1 MAEIQDEPFD
11 GAAEGLETPD
21 DITLDQDREDRLA
34 AESQT
39 KPAEAETEGD
49 EYEYETPDGKVVR
62 LSAEQ
67 AEAVQGL
74 LDAKERADALEAENK
89 ALKEK
94 SVETKPVE
102 APTETEVAGFE
113 PVQWD
118 VVGDNFQAMLEGE
131 QGGTAAI
138 GPALHDVVLRTI
150 ATDPIIA
157 DVVGRYIDYRVA
169 QREQGAKAETSFKDF
184 VGDEPTEAEVAAF
197 RKDNPW
203 ATTKALAVLGVKSA
217 RETARLQKEIADLK
231 AGKPAVE
238 KAAKAKGAEETV
250 RSMKAKGTLR
260 RVTTGRA
267 APAGAPT
274 GKPRNENELIQKQ
287 VAKIQAMRQG
297 N

>member
-11 GAAEGLETPD
+11 GAAEGVLSDPNELDLE
-21 DITLDQDREDRLA
+21 QDREDRLA

-39 KPAEAETEGD
+39 KTAAEETEGE

-74 LDAKERADALEAENK
+74 LDAEERAAALEAENK

-94 SVETKPVE
+94 PVETKPAE
-102 APTETEVAGFE
+102 APAETEVAVFE

-118 VVGDNFQAMLEGE
+118 VVGDNFQAMLEGD
-131 QGGTAAI
+131 QGGAAAI

-150 ATDPIIA
+150 ATDPVIA
-157 DVVGRYIDYRVA
+157 DVVGRYIDYRVD
-169 QREQGAKAETSFKDF
+169 QRERGVKAETSFKEF
-184 VGDEPTEAEVAAF
+184 VGNEPTDAEIAAF

-203 ATTKALAVLGVKSA
+203 ANTKALAAIGVKN
-217 RETARLQKEIADLK
+217 ARLNKEIADLK
-231 AGKPAVE
+231 AGKPAAE

-260 RVTTGRA
+260 RVTTGRST
-267 APAGAPT
+267 PAGTPR
-274 GKPRNENELIQKQ
+274 GKPRTENELIQAQ

>member
-1 MAEIQDEPFD
+1 MTEIQDEPFD
-11 GAAEGLETPD
+11 AAAEGLEAPD
-21 DITLDQDREDRLA
+21 DITLAQDLADRQA

-39 KPAEAETEGD
+39 KTAAGETEG
-49 EYEYETPDGKVVR
+49 EEFEYETPDGKIVR

-67 AEAVQGL
+67 AEAVQSL
-74 LDAKERADALEAENK
+74 LDAEERAAALEAENK

-94 SVETKPVE
+94 PAEPKPAE
-102 APTETEVAGFE
+102 APAEPEAGFE

-131 QGGTAAI
+131 KGGAAAI

-157 DVVGRYIDYRVA
+157 DVVGRYIDFRVS
-169 QREQGAKAETSFKDF
+169 QREQGLKAETSFKDF
-184 VGDEPTEAEVAAF
+184 VGDEPTEAEVTAF

-203 ATTKALAVLGVKSA
+203 ATTKALAALGVKNA
-217 RETARLQKEIADLK
+217 QETARLNQEIADLK
-231 AGKPAVE
+231 AGKPAADKV
-238 KAAKAKGAEETV
+238 AKAKGAEETV

-260 RVTTGRA
+260 RVITGRSV
-267 APAGAPT
+267 PARTPQ
-274 GKPRNENELIQKQ
+274 GKPRTENELIQKQ